1 MHTIELNN
9 GFSLAYH
16 DHGKGPVMVLVHG
29 WGVSGELF
37 QGQLQGLS
45 DRFRMIVP
53 DLPGHGASAALPGDG
68 SFSYLADAVAK
79 LIRQLNLEPVCL
91 LGWSL
96 GAMVAWDLLQR
107 HSDLDIAALVTV
119 DMVPCLLNDGSWRHG
134 LRESVDIGSLERNT
148 GFMLSDWPAYTGVV
162 VPRWLSPADEA
173 SPQLVED
180 VSQVMLQNDP
190 RSMAQ
195 IWVWL
200 EQQDM
205 RPALPGIRIPAMVIA
220 GGKSSL
226 FTPVAAAWVA
236 QQIPGARLEIFPD
249 SGHAP
254 HLDQPH
260 RFNQLLADFNSNI
273 KTQSAVSNGINTI

>member
-9 GFSLAYH
+9 GYRLAYR
-16 DHGKGPVMVLVHG
+16 DCGKGPVMVLVHG

-37 QGQLQGLS
+37 QGQLQGLG
-45 DRFRMIVP
+45 DRFRLIVP
-53 DLPGHGASAALPGDG
+53 DLPGHGSSGDLPGDG
-68 SFSYLADAVAK
+68 SFRSLADAIAE
-79 LIRQLNLEPVCL
+79 LIRQLELKPVCL

-96 GAMVAWDLLQR
+96 GAMVAWDLLHR
-107 HSDLDIAALVTV
+107 HADLGPGSLVTV
-119 DMVPCLLNDGSWRHG
+119 DMVPCLLNDESWRYG
-134 LRESVDIGSLERNT
+134 LRESADLSSLERNT
-148 GFMLSDWPAYTGVV
+148 GFMLSNWSAYAGLV
-162 VPRWLSPADEA
+162 VPRWLSPAGKA

-180 VSQVMLQNDP
+180 VRQVMLQNDP
-190 RSMAQ
+190 QSMAK

-205 RPALPGIRIPAMVIA
+205 RQVLPGIRIPALVIA

-226 FTPVAAAWVA
+226 FKPVAAAWVA
-236 QQIPGARLEIFPD
+236 QQIPGARLEIFED

-260 RFNQLLADFNSNI
+260 RFNQLLADFSSTI
-273 KTQSAVSNGINTI
+273 CKQSAVSNGINRI

>member
-9 GFSLAYH
+9 GFHLAYR

-37 QGQLQGLS
+37 LGQLQGLS

-53 DLPGHGASAALPGDG
+53 DLPGHGASGNLPEDG
-68 SFSYLADAVAK
+68 SFTSLTDAIAE
-79 LIRQLNLEPVCL
+79 LIGQLELKPVCL
-91 LGWSL
+91 VGWSL

-107 HSDLDIAALVTV
+107 HPDLYIGSLVTI
-119 DMVPCLLNDGSWRHG
+119 DMVPCLLNDTSWRYG
-134 LRESVDIGSLERNT
+134 LRESDDVSSLERNT
-148 GFMLSDWPAYTGVV
+148 GFMLSNWPAYTSVV
-162 VPRWLSPADEA
+162 VPRWLSPAAEA
-173 SPQLVED
+173 SPQLVEH
-180 VSQVMLQNDP
+180 VRQVMLQNDP
-190 RSMAQ
+190 HSMAQ
-195 IWVWL
+195 IWGWL
-200 EQQDM
+200 EKQDM
-205 RPALPGIRIPAMVIA
+205 RQALPGIRIPSLVIA

-236 QQIPGARLEIFPD
+236 QQITGARLEVFAD

-260 RFNQLLADFNSNI
+260 RFNQLLAEFSSTI
-273 KTQSAVSNGINTI
+273 SKQSAVSNGINKI